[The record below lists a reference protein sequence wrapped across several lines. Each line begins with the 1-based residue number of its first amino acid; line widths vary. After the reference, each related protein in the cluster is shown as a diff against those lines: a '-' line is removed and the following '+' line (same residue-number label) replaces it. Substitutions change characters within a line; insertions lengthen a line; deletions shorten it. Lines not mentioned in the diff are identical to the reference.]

1 MSLDKQTGKHRQT
14 QGRKVTASLDDET
27 ESTLV
32 LVQHTLTA
40 SAGEQVTITD
50 TLKWLIQF
58 GGEYIE
64 REIEKAARKNL

>member
-14 QGRKVTASLDDET
+14 KGRKVSLSLDDKT
-27 ESTLV
+27 ENALL
-32 LVQHTLTA
+32 LVQHTLTL

-58 GGEYIE
+58 GGEFVE
-64 REIEKAARKNL
+64 REIEKAARQNL